1 MLLRII
7 AGCEPAAAF
16 ALETAA
22 KRYPT
27 VGVRLSA
34 PTKEKKINVS
44 VSNDEIGLMDAL
56 YRSDAFRNYMVKNE
70 GIWRRAAEER
80 WEGIYDPIKPARVK
94 KEKAATESTD
104 KPAKQ
109 ARLPK
114 LVIPP
119 AVKPEPV
126 PSSLPAMREAI
137 DSLRNLP
144 LGQLSDRELSNKISR
159 LRREIKQNAKLIP
172 LLMRAE
178 QEQARRKAALRE
190 PSRYAKA
197 AERRDRVGSFAVPS
211 TTGNI
216 KMFKA
221 NKSK

>member
-1 MLLRII
+1 MMVRII

-34 PTKEKKINVS
+34 PTKDKKINVS
-44 VSNDEIGLMDAL
+44 VSNDEIGLMDSL
-56 YRSDAFRNYMVKNE
+56 YRSGAFRDYMVKNE
-70 GIWRRAAEER
+70 GMWRRAAEER
-80 WEGIYDPIKPARVK
+80 WEGIYDPVKPARVK
-94 KEKAATESTD
+94 LAKPEAADKA
-104 KPAKQ
+104 AKQ

-119 AVKPEPV
+119 AVKLEPA
-126 PSSLPAMREAI
+126 PSSLPAMREAV

-144 LGQLSDRELSNKISR
+144 VGQLSDRELSNKISR
-159 LRREIKQNAKLIP
+159 LRREIKTNAKLVP
-172 LLMRAE
+172 MLVRAE
-178 QEQARRKAALRE
+178 QEQARRKASLRE
-190 PSRYAKA
+190 PSRFAKA

-211 TTGNI
+211 TSGNV
-216 KMFKA
+216 KTFKIG
-221 NKSK
+221 K